1 MPMGCVQGLLQEL
14 WVREEASFM
23 EVTAQV
29 QRACGYHPAPT
40 AASCGCGT
48 SPACAQLHVGQHPLP
63 SLSAAP
69 KGSDEAGGNAVA
81 VGAP

>member
-1 MPMGCVQGLLQEL
+1 MGCVQGLLQEL

-40 AASCGCGT
+40 AASCGCCT

-63 SLSAAP
+63 SLSAA
-69 KGSDEAGGNAVA
+69 DEAGGNAVA